1 MLTQNPY
8 LFFTVSIQ
16 QTLARDQLH
25 TFHILEEEME
35 VQKWLADLSGSQL
48 RASAGSQD
56 LFGVTEFFFKYQIS
70 HDHKNILKIF

>member
-56 LFGVTEFFFKYQIS
+56 LFGVIDFFL
-70 HDHKNILKIF
+70 NIKLVTTIKIY